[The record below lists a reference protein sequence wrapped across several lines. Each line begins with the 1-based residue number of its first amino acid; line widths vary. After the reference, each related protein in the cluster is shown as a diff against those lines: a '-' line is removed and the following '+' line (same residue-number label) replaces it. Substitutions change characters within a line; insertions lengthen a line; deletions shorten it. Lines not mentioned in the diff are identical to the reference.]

1 MPAHRL
7 LTVTAAAVLL
17 AGPAQGEL
25 IIISPN
31 TVPIPPFS
39 ILKESIRKLNGA
51 DVSPARYITFL
62 GTWENNGSANWERET
77 WWGRFYVDCKNETFK
92 VYHFKHKYI
101 GNGWRSINKYHGI
114 LGQRK
119 YMPSNA
125 RITGRGED
133 NQSVRQ
139 GIYQGLSQR
148 ISSFQDQPK
157 LLVFY
162 VGPPLIAFIG

>member
-7 LTVTAAAVLL
+7 LTATAAAVLL

-77 WWGRFYVDCKNETFK
+77 WWGRFYVDCKDETFK
-92 VYHFKHKYI
+92 VYHFKHKHI
-101 GNGWRSINKYHGI
+101 GNGWRSINKNGTAFWANANICPQMQELPEEAKAISLLDKEFTKDYHNESHPF
-114 LGQRK
+114 K
-119 YMPSNA
+119 TNPS
-125 RITGRGED
+125 
-133 NQSVRQ
+133 
-139 GIYQGLSQR
+139 
-148 ISSFQDQPK
+148 F
-157 LLVFY
+157 
-162 VGPPLIAFIG
+162 